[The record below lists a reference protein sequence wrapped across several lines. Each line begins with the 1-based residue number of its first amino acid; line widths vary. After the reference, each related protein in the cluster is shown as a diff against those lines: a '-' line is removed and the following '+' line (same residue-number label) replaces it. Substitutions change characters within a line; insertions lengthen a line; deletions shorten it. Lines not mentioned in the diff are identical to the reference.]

1 MAAAA
6 DLRDEL
12 NCSVCLT
19 IYSDPVMLPCGHNFC
34 QGCIVQVLDTQEAT
48 GGVYTCPECRAQYM
62 ERPALQRNRTLGNIA
77 ERFFCAQPEPDGT
90 GIFCTYCIHSPV
102 PAAKSC
108 LLCEAS
114 LCESHVRVHSRSAE
128 HVLTTP
134 TAALEMRKCS
144 VHREPLKYYCYVD
157 SSCICASCCLA
168 GQHKRHR
175 VELLSDASEKKK
187 EKLRKV
193 LLNLPLMIEEAER
206 GGWRLQERRREVQE
220 QAAAETERVVAL
232 FVDIRE
238 RLEALEQRVLRE
250 VARQEEELSLQVSEL
265 IQQLEVK
272 KEELSR
278 KILQTEELCNMADPL
293 AVLQAG
299 ESDRAEDDGG
309 REGSD
314 PKVLTVGDLD
324 KDLISETLH
333 SGLDSIVTVAKGWG
347 VYGKGATHIRLD
359 IDTASNNV
367 AVSEDRRT
375 ASWTSANQ
383 LRPQTPSRFIGYQVL
398 SNNSFTSGQYFW
410 DMEVSESGS
419 WRVGVAYPSIG
430 RKGNQFWIGNNIKS
444 WCLWRWNNGYS
455 VRHDSHGTDLPQVPS
470 CTRIRISLDY
480 QAGRLSF
487 YELGEPITHLHT
499 FTASFTE
506 PLHAAFWV
514 WKDTLRGHSLVK
526 VIS

>member
-1 MAAAA
+1 MAAAAA

-77 ERFFCAQPEPDGT
+77 ERFF
-90 GIFCTYCIHSPV
+90 
-102 PAAKSC
+102 
-108 LLCEAS
+108 L
-114 LCESHVRVHSRSAE
+114 HSRSAE

-347 VYGKGATHIRLD
+347 GATHIRLD

-455 VRHDSHGTDLPQVPS
+455 VRHDSHGTDLPHVPS